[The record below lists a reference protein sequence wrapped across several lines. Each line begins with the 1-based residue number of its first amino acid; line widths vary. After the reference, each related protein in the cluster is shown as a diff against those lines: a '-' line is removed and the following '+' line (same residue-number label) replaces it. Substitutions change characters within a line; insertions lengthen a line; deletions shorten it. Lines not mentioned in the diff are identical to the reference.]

1 MTGKSGAN
9 DDGDTELL
17 LDASTVV
24 KLLLDGKDDR
34 MFGHAILELTVFEV
48 TNTLYRI
55 AAHEERL
62 TREDATLLI
71 EQLADL
77 CEELEILSLQ
87 DAGGIVHIYE
97 TAWATSL
104 TVYDAAYVGATE
116 ATDRVLVTVDGGIHD
131 HAPDAVSVVGVERF
145 VAEQ

>member
-1 MTGKSGAN
+1 MIGKSGADD
-9 DDGDTELL
+9 DDGDTE
-17 LDASTVV
+17 
-24 KLLLDGKDDR
+24 LLLDGKDDR

-77 CEELEILSLQ
+77 REELEILSLQ
-87 DAGGIVHIYE
+87 DASGTVHIYE
-97 TAWATSL
+97 TAWETSL
-104 TVYDAAYVGATE
+104 TVYDAAYIGAAE
-116 ATDRVLVTVDGGIHD
+116 ATDRVLVTIDGGIHD
-131 HAPDAVSVVGVERF
+131 HAPDAVSVVGVERI

>member
-1 MTGKSGAN
+1 MTEDAG
-9 DDGDTELL
+9 TEPNNGFL

-24 KLLLDGKDDR
+24 KLLLDGEDNR
-34 MFGHAILELTVFEV
+34 MFGHAVLELTMFEV

-77 CEELEILSLQ
+77 QEELELLSLQ
-87 DAGGIVHIYE
+87 DAGGIVHVYE
-97 TAWATSL
+97 TAWETSL
-104 TVYDAAYVGATE
+104 TVYDAAYIGAAV
-116 ATDRVLVTVDGGIHD
+116 ATDRPLVTLDSGIHN
-131 HAPDAVSVVGVERF
+131 HAPNAVTVVDIDKVGSES
-145 VAEQ
+145 